1 MLRKIG
7 IKIESLDLYFVGLV
21 SLIEQEM
28 NKESMVKVLEMLQEH
43 RDESLGL
50 QCFSNCSI
58 MEIIGAL
65 NECTNDIVDPEIRN
79 NLVLEIYQMDGPEGC
94 FPMAKG
100 VLLASFGIGFKLKR

>member
-1 MLRKIG
+1 
-7 IKIESLDLYFVGLV
+7 
-21 SLIEQEM
+21 
-28 NKESMVKVLEMLQEH
+28 MVKVLEMLQEH

-94 FPMAKG
+94 FPHGQRCSSSFVWDWIQIEAMKSPDRKANYKG
-100 VLLASFGIGFKLKR
+100 RLPNDIFGS